1 MMIRWIAVLFIL
13 LLVGCATVDQPES
26 DSTRT
31 QPAPVLTDI
40 PEPSPS
46 EPFDAV
52 DDALAGLAQE
62 ALSDESPFSIWPRMV
77 SRLEFGEC
85 PAGSAAEDWAEWYAN
100 HPEYMQRVLDRA
112 RPWLY
117 DILNEL
123 EARDLPGELALLPIV
138 ESAYDP
144 FAYSRESASGPWQ
157 FLTATGREQGLVI
170 NQWYD
175 GRRDFHAATRA
186 ALNYLTY
193 LANLFEQDWALAFAA
208 YNAGQG
214 RVGRLVRRNAA
225 RGRGTEWDELSL
237 PRETR
242 AYVPKIKGLSCL
254 FREPEAWGVELPQ
267 VEDEPRVARVEL
279 PGQTDVVLAATL
291 SGVEMATLLS
301 LNAGLNNHLTSPEGP
316 HALTVPIEYAADL
329 RAALVEMQSIEA
341 PDLPVQWREISV
353 QRGDTLSELAQ
364 RHQTTVATLRRIN
377 NLGSDRLSIGQ
388 QLRLDEQIVEVDE
401 SVHPQYASA
410 YQELI
415 ALQQQLIPTNRVI
428 HRVRSGESLWVIARR
443 YGISVSDLQRM
454 NNLGSNSMIRP
465 GQRLTIDRGR
475 RIGDRERPR
484 NYIVRSG
491 DSLWTIAR
499 RQGVSM
505 ENLMRWNQLNANSI
519 LQIGQRLVLRGG

>member
-1 MMIRWIAVLFIL
+1 
-13 LLVGCATVDQPES
+13 
-26 DSTRT
+26 
-31 QPAPVLTDI
+31 
-40 PEPSPS
+40 
-46 EPFDAV
+46 
-52 DDALAGLAQE
+52 
-62 ALSDESPFSIWPRMV
+62 
-77 SRLEFGEC
+77 
-85 PAGSAAEDWAEWYAN
+85 
-100 HPEYMQRVLDRA
+100 
-112 RPWLY
+112 
-117 DILNEL
+117 LNEI
-123 EARDLPGELALLPIV
+123 EARNLPGELALLPIV
-138 ESAYDP
+138 ESAFDS

-157 FLTATGREQGLVI
+157 FLTATAREQGLVI

-193 LANLFEQDWALAFAA
+193 LADLFDQDWALAVAA

-214 RVGRLVRRNAA
+214 RIGRLVRRNAA
-225 RGRGTEWDELSL
+225 RGQGVEWHELPL

-242 AYVPKIKGLSCL
+242 GYVPKIKGLGCL
-254 FREPEAWGVELPQ
+254 FSNPEAWGFELPS
-267 VEDEPRVARVEL
+267 VEDKPRVARVEL

-301 LNAGLNNHLTSPEGP
+301 LNAGLNRHLTSPEGP
-316 HALTVPIEYAADL
+316 HALTVPVEHAARL
-329 RAALVEMQSIEA
+329 RDALVEMQSIEA
-341 PDLPVQWREISV
+341 PSLPMQWREIIV

-364 RHQTTVATLRRIN
+364 RHQTTVATLRRVN
-377 NLGSDRLSIGQ
+377 NLSSDRLSIGQ
-388 QLRLDEQIVEVDE
+388 RLRLDEQIVEIDE
-401 SVHPQYASA
+401 AAQPQYASA
-410 YQELI
+410 YRELI

-443 YGISVSDLQRM
+443 YGVSVADLQRM

-465 GQRLTIDRGR
+465 GQRLTIERGR
-475 RIGDRERPR
+475 RIADHQESR

-519 LQIGQRLVLRGG
+519 LRIGQRLVLRGG